1 MDSNSRFS
9 NSDLILLHSCSF
21 CLYIFQGFCN
31 KSSNPPTCTNC
42 IAGWMGPACEDP
54 CTNGTQVPM
63 DSGNCVCDPCFTGRG
78 CNVECTGHGICVG
91 NKCQCDQLTGWRGS
105 LCEVPGCPGSNG
117 KDCSGNGKCDSANH
131 RCICLPGR
139 QGEHLVVLLRKVLF
153 GRIKHFPKQW
163 EPFL

>member
-1 MDSNSRFS
+1 
-9 NSDLILLHSCSF
+9 
-21 CLYIFQGFCN
+21 
-31 KSSNPPTCTNC
+31 
-42 IAGWMGPACEDP
+42 MGPACEDP

-91 NKCQCDQLTGWRGS
+91 NKCQCDELTGWRGS

-131 RCICLPGR
+131 QCICLPGR
-139 QGEHLVVLLRKVLF
+139 QRETCVVLLRKVLF
-153 GRIKHFPKQW
+153 GRVNIYRNDASVSCSHRNSPRGKAVQYLTDSQLSIRFTSATGLAGKFHHLVTTF
-163 EPFL
+163 